1 MGDLSQIAW
10 PLLALVI
17 PGKTSNLPSRG
28 RHLKLK
34 KCILYTWKW
43 QNSREKRVRRK
54 VLNGHM
60 VLKKCISSF
69 MKKHWTRSIQ
79 ERMSSWVRSRYV
91 KFADIP
97 LKAKRQI
104 NVPCAVHQETNSVH
118 SNEYHQETL

>member
-10 PLLALVI
+10 PLLAPVI
-17 PGKTSNLPSRG
+17 PGKTSNLPSQG

-54 VLNGHM
+54 VLNGHLA
-60 VLKKCISSF
+60 LKKYINSF
-69 MKKHWTRSIQ
+69 MKKHSTRSIQ
-79 ERMSSWVRSRYV
+79 EKTSNSVRSRFA

-97 LKAKRQI
+97 WKEKRQI
-104 NVPCAVHQETNSVH
+104 NVPCAVHPGINSV
-118 SNEYHQETL
+118 